1 MSVIN
6 RMLLELD
13 ERHDSAQQNL
23 PGMVRAVPAR
33 LPRTPYRVWLGGV
46 LAIALTLL
54 LGFFIWRM
62 AVSQKTAVAAIAPAV
77 IAAPLPARADT
88 PLQLQSANALER
100 VPVAVDEV
108 QAMIPAPTPILAPVA
123 TPTLGADAPPQ
134 NQTPRKNS
142 LPKQDVT
149 AEVSVSADSATL
161 GMKRVSKEQQA
172 DFRYREALS
181 LMAQSRAPDA
191 QTALEDALRLDP
203 KNLAARQAL
212 LSVFLTAKRYPQAE
226 QVLQEGLRLN
236 LAVAPLAT
244 ALASVQLERGDAAAA
259 LATLE
264 KYAPQT
270 HGAAEYHGVY
280 AALLQRTGRHAEAIE
295 QFQAALKIQANH
307 APWLMGLGISLQAEK
322 RYADAEHAYSRARAG
337 NGLSPEL
344 QAFVEQRL
352 QQIRQTR

>member
-33 LPRTPYRVWLGGV
+33 LPGTPYRVWLGDV

-62 AVSQKTAVAAIAPAV
+62 AVSQKTAIAPVASAPAAT
-77 IAAPLPARADT
+77 AAPLPALAST

-100 VPVAVDEV
+100 VPVAADEV
-108 QAMIPAPTPILAPVA
+108 QAIILAPTPIPAPVA
-123 TPTLGADAPPQ
+123 TPTL
-134 NQTPRKNS
+134 RKNF
-142 LPKQDVT
+142 LPKQDV
-149 AEVSVSADSATL
+149 ASEIGVSADSTIL

-181 LMAQSRAPDA
+181 LMAQSRVSDA

-212 LSVFLTAKRYPQAE
+212 LSIFLTAKRYPQAE
-226 QVLQEGLRLN
+226 QILQEGLRLN

-244 ALASVQLERGDAAAA
+244 ALASVQLERGDPAAA
-259 LATLE
+259 LVTLE
-264 KYAPQT
+264 KYAPQA

-295 QFQAALKIQANH
+295 QFQAALKIQTNH

-322 RYADAEHAYSRARAG
+322 RYAEAEPAYSRARAG